1 MTHVTDQHR
10 FPKYFPWGFYRG
22 FCEMTRYPSHPSPP
36 WPGARKPRAA
46 SPRTAHDY
54 NLLAAT
60 VACWGAP
67 VGMIS
72 CKLGFEEDYAE
83 RLLRSGSGHAFTEW
97 LRQQPEEF
105 ISQFLV
111 DIGGEPDT
119 DAPPGAGQS
128 PDPGPE
134 SRTAMV
140 EKALAQFGFTSGQRE
155 DR

>member
-1 MTHVTDQHR
+1 
-10 FPKYFPWGFYRG
+10 
-22 FCEMTRYPSHPSPP
+22 MTRYPSQP

-111 DIGGEPDT
+111 DIGSEPDT
-119 DAPPGAGQS
+119 DAPPEASQS

-134 SRTAMV
+134 SAIV
-140 EKALAQFGFTSGQRE
+140 SAEKVLAKWYSDSSKKDE
-155 DR
+155 